1 MVGEISKSAPG
12 VDYAYGRWVV
22 RNRWIVLLMSIAVF
36 AIAASGARY
45 LTMNPDAR
53 VFFSKDNPH
62 LLALEQLENTYAK
75 LENLLF
81 VLEVLHLV
89 AKMIVVYP
97 FF

>member
-1 MVGEISKSAPG
+1 MVKEASKTTPS
-12 VDYAYGRWVV
+12 VDYAYGRWVI
-22 RNRWIVLLMSIAVF
+22 RNRWIVLLVAIMVF
-36 AIAASGARY
+36 VAAASGARF

-81 VLEVLHLV
+81 ILAPQDGEV
-89 AKMIVVYP
+89 
-97 FF
+97 FTRET